1 MQEKAEILCIFLK
14 LFKILNLETE
24 LNSFFKVKNELIIG
38 FILKLLMLTR
48 IASLSN
54 AALV

>member
-1 MQEKAEILCIFLK
+1 MQEKAEILCIF
-14 LFKILNLETE
+14 FETFRIFNLETE
-24 LNSFFKVKNELIIG
+24 LNSFFNVKNELIIG

>member
-1 MQEKAEILCIFLK
+1 MQEKAEILCFFLK
-14 LFKILNLETE
+14 LFKIFNLETE
-24 LNSFFKVKNELIIG
+24 LNSFFNVKNELIIG
-38 FILKLLMLTR
+38 VILKLLMLTR

>member
-14 LFKILNLETE
+14 LFKIFNVETE
-24 LNSFFKVKNELIIG
+24 LNSFINVKNELIIG